1 MRHVLH
7 RVAAW
12 ALAVLILT
20 SVGSARAAAANT
32 GAKAG
37 SGAVVQSIP
46 PPVSQNASIPPLHLT
61 DAQRV
66 KIRQALSSRHTEVS
80 FALKSAKPAK
90 DFTPSVGAK
99 IPNGLK
105 PLALPRPLIYEIPL
119 LRRYAYLKFKHEVLI
134 INPMTRKIAD
144 MFPEAGSG

>member
-1 MRHVLH
+1 MRHHPHGTAVGGLAGLVVACLATNVV
-7 RVAAW
+7 VAAQNGGKSN
-12 ALAVLILT
+12 A
-20 SVGSARAAAANT
+20 
-32 GAKAG
+32 
-37 SGAVVQSIP
+37 GAVVQSIP
-46 PPVSQNASIPPLHLT
+46 PPVSQNPSVPPLNLS
-61 DAQRV
+61 DAQRG

-90 DFTPSVGAK
+90 NFEPAVGAK

-134 INPMTRKIAD
+134 VNPMTRKIID